1 MFIGDI
7 NVNGVKREKSNGE
20 NAIKGYSN
28 KRMILRRENMIS
40 LWTVILNGVLI
51 GLVIGLINFIIKMY
65 YDKKTE
71 SEYKEH
77 LSRIEGKK

>member
-65 YDKKTE
+65 YDKKTK
-71 SEYKEH
+71 SEYNEH